1 MCLVSRVAQLAFHSA
16 SLFPFVDVVCLASR
30 GLGAANVDDCRRA
43 LVEKADMVKVEAR
56 IERKYQDIVVYLNQA
71 IKVAGDDEVRGTHV
85 TRS

>member
-1 MCLVSRVAQLAFHSA
+1 
-16 SLFPFVDVVCLASR
+16 
-30 GLGAANVDDCRRA
+30 
-43 LVEKADMVKVEAR
+43 MVKVEAR